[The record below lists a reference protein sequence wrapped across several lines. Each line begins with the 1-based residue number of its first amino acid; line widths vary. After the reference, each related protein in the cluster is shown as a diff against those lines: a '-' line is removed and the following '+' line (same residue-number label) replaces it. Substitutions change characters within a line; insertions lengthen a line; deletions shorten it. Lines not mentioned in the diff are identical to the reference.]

1 MELGANSMK
10 TFKLQRNVAWIKR
23 KSLIRCNFKQKIRYE
38 SKNYIKEFLSFFFFF
53 FLEWIQQKERKYFKR
68 ERKFSSSLDG

>member
-1 MELGANSMK
+1 MELEAKSMK

-23 KSLIRCNFKQKIRYE
+23 KSLIRCSFKQKIRCE
-38 SKNYIKEFLSFFFFF
+38 SKNYIKEFLSFFFF